1 MTHLFNKNKTKKKF
15 NPIRSFLRL
24 FLQDNRSKSYKEAL
38 IADSEDEIDK
48 SFNNNDSKA
57 KFISDA
63 LIDSNDSKI
72 ANEDS
77 PKNSTINQNE
87 RNSLPKR
94 HSSSCDFL
102 IGEANAGLN
111 KDNEN
116 SKIKQNDNIPGSNDN
131 INKLF
136 QTPSYSKKKE
146 YTSEKNIITSLQGS
160 DRCPDSSTETARRN
174 DKRSTNER
182 LDELLIK
189 STPAKNQYE
198 FVTSVPNKK
207 RSSFSRFSRIFRN
220 KNDKG
225 KEKKEKK
232 KEKKKVSF
240 FDKLRTKDKSE

>member
-24 FLQDNRSKSYKEAL
+24 FRQDNRSKSYKEAL

-48 SFNNNDSKA
+48 SFNNND
-57 KFISDA
+57 KFTA
-63 LIDSNDSKI
+63 RTLIDSNDSKR
-72 ANEDS
+72 AYGDS
-77 PKNSTINQNE
+77 PKNNTINLNK
-87 RNSLPKR
+87 RDSLPKR